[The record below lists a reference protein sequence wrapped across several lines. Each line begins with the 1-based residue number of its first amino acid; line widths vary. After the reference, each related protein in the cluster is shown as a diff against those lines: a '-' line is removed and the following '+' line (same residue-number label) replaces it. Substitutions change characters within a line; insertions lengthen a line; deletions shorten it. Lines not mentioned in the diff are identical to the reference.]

1 MTAKTRN
8 HPETEPPHTPSE
20 LETLSVLN
28 RLAIDLFDFQSPD
41 DIAWFIAK
49 EVVAKLGFEDCVV
62 YLLDTERNVLRQTAA
77 IGAKNPQRRE
87 IANALII
94 PVGSGITG
102 SVAATKEP
110 LIVEDL
116 SLDERYIPDLEPALS
131 EICVPLT
138 AKNLL
143 FGVIDCEHPAKGFFE
158 DSHLKTL
165 TTVAAICS
173 AKLDSLRTT
182 KALENAER
190 ESRLQ
195 GALIDALIEHAPISL
210 SFKEPDGRYRFV
222 STSFSNAFNAP
233 SAAFI
238 GKTVNDIYSNDV
250 IQQTEEADRRILET
264 KRPFSADEAYPVQ
277 LGRSTYLISKFPV
290 LDERG
295 DVSGIGTVGL
305 DITKLQQTE
314 NELSKIKQEL
324 EERVEARTRELN
336 QTLKELTAS
345 QSIIDNLLNSTHEG
359 YWRIDND
366 AMTIEV
372 NPAMCAI
379 LGRKASNIMGRS
391 IFDFVDEENKQ
402 VFLREVEARKRGKRG
417 TYEIS
422 ITRPDGTQVPCIN
435 NATPLLDENGNKIG
449 SVGLWTEITEIT
461 RAREDADKANRAK
474 SEFLSTMSHEL
485 RTPLHAI
492 FGFAQLMELD
502 TETPLTEEQG
512 FAVREILNSGTH
524 LLGLIDQV
532 LDLAKIEAG
541 KLSMTLE
548 PVSLA
553 SVCKDCAAQIAP
565 QAKQKRINIDI
576 DVSPEQTITADKT
589 LIKQVL
595 LNLLSNAIKYNRL
608 QGSVII
614 LSTAMPDGTVRLSVR
629 DTGMGVPEG
638 VQDSVFEPFN
648 RLGKEAGTIEGTG
661 IGLTITKRLVEEMS
675 GRIGFDSIPGH
686 GATFWIEFPALK
698 AGATT
703 DAEDARAADKMPVQL
718 QREATVLYVEDN
730 PSNLVLMQKIVA
742 RLPGLRLISAPT
754 AEAGLLMAG
763 DYAPD
768 LILLDINLPGM
779 DGFEAKKALA
789 KDRRTQHIPVIA
801 ISAAALEKDIQ
812 QGLAAGFKAYL
823 TKPFDVSLVLR
834 TIRDQLVETQKGASG
849 SARR

>member
-1 MTAKTRN
+1 MNA
-8 HPETEPPHTPSE
+8 EV
-20 LETLSVLN
+20 ETLSVLN

-41 DIAWFIAK
+41 DIAWFVAR
-49 EVVAKLGFEDCVV
+49 EVVANLGFEDCVV
-62 YLLDTERNVLRQTAA
+62 YLLDTERSVLRQTAA

-94 PVGSGITG
+94 PVGEGITG

-110 LIVEDL
+110 LIVDDL

-131 EICVPLT
+131 EICVPLI
-138 AKNLL
+138 AKDVL
-143 FGVIDCEHPAKGFFE
+143 FGVIDCEHPAKAYFGE
-158 DSHLKTL
+158 SHLKTL

-173 AKLDSLRTT
+173 AKLESLRTT
-182 KALENAER
+182 QALENAER
-190 ESRLQ
+190 QSKLQ
-195 GALIDALIEHAPISL
+195 GALIDALIEHAPIAL
-210 SFKEPDGRYRFV
+210 SFKEPDGRYKFV
-222 STSFSNAFNAP
+222 SPSFSTAFNAP
-233 SAAFI
+233 PSDFI
-238 GKTVNDIYSNDV
+238 GKTVNDIYTQEIV
-250 IQQTEEADRRILET
+250 AQTHDADRRILET
-264 KRPFSADEAYPVQ
+264 RRPFSAHEAYPVH
-277 LGRSTYLISKFPV
+277 LGGRTYLISKFPV
-290 LDERG
+290 LDEHG

-305 DITKLQQTE
+305 DITRQQQTE
-314 NELSKIKQEL
+314 EELSKIKLEL
-324 EERVEARTRELN
+324 EARVEARTEELN

-345 QSIIDNLLNSTHEG
+345 QRRIENLLNSTNEG

-366 AMTIEV
+366 TYTVEV

-379 LGRKASNIMGRS
+379 LGRSAHEVIGRT
-391 IFDFVDEENKQ
+391 IFDFVDEENRL
-402 VFLREVEARKRGKRG
+402 VFEREIEARKKGKRG
-417 TYEIS
+417 SYELTL
-422 ITRPDGTQVPCIN
+422 TRPDGTKIPCIN

-502 TETPLTEEQG
+502 TDTPLTEEQS

-541 KLSMTLE
+541 KLSMSLE

-553 SVCKDCAAQIAP
+553 SVCQDCAVQIAP
-565 QAKQKRINIDI
+565 QAKQKGISIDT
-576 DVSPEQTITADKT
+576 DVLPDLMITADKT

-595 LNLLSNAIKYNRL
+595 LNLLSNAVKYNRL
-608 QGSVII
+608 QGSVTM
-614 LSTAMPDGTVRLSVR
+614 SCSYMPDGNLRLSVR

-638 VQDSVFEPFN
+638 VQESVFEPFN

-661 IGLTITKRLVEEMS
+661 IGLTITKRLVEEM
-675 GRIGFDSIPGH
+675 GGEIGFDSIPGQ
-686 GATFWIEFPALK
+686 GATFWIEFPTLTA
-698 AGATT
+698 AAPSDTQQT
-703 DAEDARAADKMPVQL
+703 AADDAAVSL
-718 QREATVLYVEDN
+718 QRAATVLYVEDN

-754 AEAGLLMAG
+754 AEAGILMAG
-763 DYAPD
+763 DYVPD
-768 LILLDINLPGM
+768 LILMDINLPGM
-779 DGFEAKKALA
+779 DGFEAKNALA
-789 KDRRTQHIPVIA
+789 KNPRTKHIPVVA

-812 QGLAAGFKAYL
+812 LGMAAGFRAYL

-834 TIRDQLVETQKGASG
+834 TIRDELTAAQSG
-849 SARR
+849 PSAPLRR